1 MYTVLG
7 VIAKPMG
14 LLLNLLYNFIGNYGI
29 AIIIFT
35 VFVKLCLYP
44 LYIKQ
49 TRSTAMM
56 SEIQPKIKAIQNKY
70 ANDQELMNIKMQE
83 LYKEEKFNPMGGCL
97 PMLIQMPIIM
107 GLFALLRNPL
117 RYVTE
122 DSMIFAFHEPFLW
135 IADLSQPDPWILPII
150 AGVATF
156 FSFTLNRA
164 LASTGMTGGSAGQ
177 SEAMMKMMQYIF
189 PIMIL
194 WMARSFPS
202 GLALYWAVSQI
213 IQIFFNIHMQSLRK
227 KIKRE
232 QQEKRIREK
241 YEKMNRMK

>member
-7 VIAKPMG
+7 IIAKPLGM
-14 LLLNLLYNFIGNYGI
+14 LLDLLYGFVDNYGI
-29 AIIIFT
+29 TIIIFT
-35 VFVKLCLYP
+35 VIVKLCLYP

-49 TRSTAMM
+49 IKSTARMADM
-56 SEIQPKIKAIQNKY
+56 QPKMQEIQQKY
-70 ANDQELMNIKMQE
+70 ANDRETMNIKMQE

-107 GLFALLRNPL
+107 GLFALLRNPI
-117 RYVTE
+117 RYMT
-122 DSMIFAFHEPFLW
+122 DDNMIFAFHESFMW
-135 IADLSQPDPWILPII
+135 INDLSQPDPWVLPII

-156 FSFTLNRA
+156 FAFTMNRA
-164 LASTGMTGGSAGQ
+164 LMDSPSGPNQMAGMT
-177 SEAMMKMMQYIF
+177 KMMQYVF
-189 PIMIL
+189 PVMIL

-213 IQIFFNIHMQSLRK
+213 IQIFFNIHMSTIRK

-232 QQEKRIREK
+232 AEEKKIREK
-241 YEKMNRMK
+241 LEKQLNR

>member
-1 MYTVLG
+1 MYTILG
-7 VIAKPMG
+7 IIAKPMG
-14 LLLNLLYNFIGNYGI
+14 ILLDLLYGFIGNYGLS
-29 AIIIFT
+29 IIIFT

-49 TRSTAMM
+49 TKSTAMM
-56 SEIQPKIKAIQNKY
+56 SEMQPKIKAIQNKY
-70 ANDQELMNIKMQE
+70 ANDQEMMNIKMQE

-107 GLFALLRNPL
+107 GLFALLRNPM
-117 RYVTE
+117 RYITK

-135 IADLSQPDPWILPII
+135 IKDLSQPDPWILPII

-156 FSFTLNRA
+156 IAFTMNRM
-164 LASTGMTGGSAGQ
+164 LQDTGSDAANQSA
-177 SEAMMKMMQYIF
+177 AMMKMMQYIF
-189 PIMIL
+189 PVMIL
-194 WMARSFPS
+194 WMARSFPA

-213 IQIFFNIHMQSLRK
+213 IQIGFNIHLQTMRK

-232 QQEKRIREK
+232 QKERQIRERL
-241 YEKMNRMK
+241 EKKNRG

>member
-1 MYTVLG
+1 MYTILG
-7 VIAKPMG
+7 IIAKPMG
-14 LLLNLLYNFIGNYGI
+14 YLLDFVYGLIGNYGI
-29 AIIIFT
+29 TIIVFT
-35 VFVKLCLYP
+35 IFVKLCLYP

-49 TRSTAMM
+49 TKSTAMM
-56 SEIQPKIKAIQNKY
+56 SEMSSKMKAIQNQY
-70 ANDQELMNIKMQE
+70 ANDQETMNIKMQE
-83 LYKEEKFNPMGGCL
+83 LYKEEGFNPMGGCL

-107 GLFALLRNPL
+107 GLFALLRNPIL
-117 RYVTE
+117 YIDK
-122 DSMIFAFHEPFLW
+122 DSMIFAFHEPFVW
-135 IADLSQPDPWILPII
+135 IQDLSQPDKWILPII

-156 FSFTLNRA
+156 IAFTMNKA
-164 LASTGMTGGSAGQ
+164 LSDTGAGGAMAGQ
-177 SEAMMKMMQYIF
+177 SEAMMKMMQYVF

-232 QQEKRIREK
+232 QEEKRIREK
-241 YEKMNRMK
+241 LERKLKK

>member
-1 MYTVLG
+1 MYTILG
-7 VIAKPMG
+7 IIAKPMG
-14 LLLNLLYNFIGNYGI
+14 LLLDLLYGFIGNYGI
-29 AIIIFT
+29 SIIIFT

-49 TRSTAMM
+49 TKSTAMM
-56 SEIQPKIKAIQNKY
+56 SEMQPKIKAIQNKY
-70 ANDQELMNIKMQE
+70 GNDQEMMNIKMQE

-107 GLFALLRNPL
+107 GLFALLRNPM
-117 RYVTE
+117 RYITK

-135 IADLSQPDPWILPII
+135 IKDLSQPDPWILPII
-150 AGVATF
+150 AGIATF
-156 FSFTLNRA
+156 IAFTMNRM
-164 LASTGMTGGSAGQ
+164 LQDTGSEAANQSA
-177 SEAMMKMMQYIF
+177 AMMKMMQYIF
-189 PIMIL
+189 PVMIL

-213 IQIFFNIHMQSLRK
+213 IQIGFNIHLQTMRK

-232 QQEKRIREK
+232 QKERQIRERL
-241 YEKMNRMK
+241 EKKNRGL

>member
-1 MYTVLG
+1 MYTILG

-14 LLLNLLYNFIGNYGI
+14 LLLDLLYGFIGNYGVS
-29 AIIIFT
+29 IIIFT

-49 TRSTAMM
+49 TKSTAVM
-56 SEIQPKIKAIQNKY
+56 SEMQPKIKAIQNKY
-70 ANDQELMNIKMQE
+70 GNDQEMMNIKLQE

-117 RYVTE
+117 RYITE
-122 DSMIFAFHEPFLW
+122 DSMIFAFHEPF
-135 IADLSQPDPWILPII
+135 ICIDDLSQPDPWILPII

-156 FSFTLNRA
+156 FAFTMNRM
-164 LASTGMTGGSAGQ
+164 LQDTGSAAANQ
-177 SEAMMKMMQYIF
+177 SAGMMKMMQYIF

-213 IQIFFNIHMQSLRK
+213 IQIGFNIHMQHLRN

-232 QQEKRIREK
+232 QQEKKIRERI
-241 YEKMNRMK
+241 EKKNRNN

>member
-1 MYTVLG
+1 MYTILG
-7 VIAKPMG
+7 IIAKPMG
-14 LLLNLLYNFIGNYGI
+14 LLLDLLYGFLGNYGLS
-29 AIIIFT
+29 IIIFT

-49 TRSTAMM
+49 TKSTAMM
-56 SEIQPKIKAIQNKY
+56 SEMQPKIKAIQNKY
-70 ANDQELMNIKMQE
+70 ANDQEMMNIKMQE

-107 GLFALLRNPL
+107 GLFALLRNPM
-117 RYVTE
+117 RYITK

-135 IADLSQPDPWILPII
+135 IKDLSQPDPWILPII

-156 FSFTLNRA
+156 IAFTMNRM
-164 LASTGMTGGSAGQ
+164 LQDTGSDAANQSA
-177 SEAMMKMMQYIF
+177 AMMKMMQYIF
-189 PIMIL
+189 PVMIL
-194 WMARSFPS
+194 WMARSFPA

-213 IQIFFNIHMQSLRK
+213 IQIGFNIHLQTMRK

-232 QQEKRIREK
+232 QKERQIRERL
-241 YEKMNRMK
+241 EKKNRG

>member
-1 MYTVLG
+1 MYTILG

-14 LLLNLLYNFIGNYGI
+14 ILLDWLYGVVGDYGI
-29 AIIIFT
+29 SIIIFT
-35 VFVKLCLYP
+35 IFVKICLYP

-49 TRSTAMM
+49 TKSTARMT
-56 SEIQPKIKAIQNKY
+56 ELQPKIQAIQSKY
-70 ANDQELMNIKMQE
+70 ANDKDTMNIKMQE
-83 LYKEEKFNPMGGCL
+83 LYKQEKFNPMGGCL

-117 RYVTE
+117 RYVTN
-122 DSMIFAFHEPFLW
+122 DSMIFAFHEPFIW
-135 IADLSQPDPWILPII
+135 IDDLSQPDPWILPII

-156 FSFTLNRA
+156 FAFTMNRM
-164 LASTGMTGGSAGQ
+164 LTDTGGLTAAS
-177 SEAMMKMMQYIF
+177 SNAMMKMMQYIF
-189 PIMIL
+189 PLMIL

-213 IQIFFNIHMQSLRK
+213 IQIFFNIHLTTMRN

-232 QQEKRIREK
+232 QEEKRIRERL
-241 YEKMNRMK
+241 EKKNRK

>member
-1 MYTVLG
+1 MYTILG

-14 LLLNLLYNFIGNYGI
+14 YLLDFLYNVVGNYGI
-29 AIIIFT
+29 TIIIFT
-35 VFVKLCLYP
+35 VFVKLCIYP

-49 TRSTAMM
+49 TKSTAVM
-56 SEIQPKIKAIQNKY
+56 SEMQPKIREIQNRY
-70 ANDQELMNIKMQE
+70 ANDQEMMNIKLQE

-117 RYVTE
+117 RYITK
-122 DSMIFAFHEPFLW
+122 DDMIFAFHEPFLW
-135 IADLSQPDPWILPII
+135 IDDLSQPDPWVLPII

-156 FSFTLNRA
+156 IAFTMNRA
-164 LASTGMTGGSAGQ
+164 LQDSGTAATQQ
-177 SEAMMKMMQYIF
+177 SGAMMKMMQYIF

-194 WMARSFPS
+194 WMAKSFPS

-213 IQIFFNIHMQSLRK
+213 IQIFFNIHMQTMRK

-232 QQEKRIREK
+232 QEEKRIREK
-241 YEKMNRMK
+241 IEKKNRR

>member
-1 MYTVLG
+1 MYTILG

-14 LLLNLLYNFIGNYGI
+14 YLLDFLYNVVGNYGI
-29 AIIIFT
+29 TIIIFT
-35 VFVKLCLYP
+35 VFVKLCIYP

-49 TRSTAMM
+49 TKSTAVM
-56 SEIQPKIKAIQNKY
+56 SEMQPKIREIQNRY
-70 ANDQELMNIKMQE
+70 VNDQEMMNIKLQE

-117 RYVTE
+117 RYITK
-122 DSMIFAFHEPFLW
+122 DDMIFAFHEPFLW
-135 IADLSQPDPWILPII
+135 IDDLSQPDPWFLPII

-156 FSFTLNRA
+156 IAFTMNRA
-164 LASTGMTGGSAGQ
+164 LQDSGTAATQQ
-177 SEAMMKMMQYIF
+177 SGAMMKMMQYIF

-194 WMARSFPS
+194 WMAKSFPS

-213 IQIFFNIHMQSLRK
+213 IQIFFNIHMQTMRK

-232 QQEKRIREK
+232 QEEKRIREK
-241 YEKMNRMK
+241 IEKKNRR